1 MPTAPPG
8 GLVDLVA
15 RLIAPPLSA
24 TLGQNIVVENKPGAG
39 GVIGTDF
46 VAKSAPDG
54 YTFLMTHAGV
64 MVYSAATLPSLPFD
78 PIADFTH
85 LGMLVEAPS
94 VLLVRGDSPFRTLAD
109 YVAAARARP
118 VRYGSSGAGS
128 ALHILGAMLTGAA
141 DLRELDHTPYQ
152 GSGPA
157 IRDLLGGHI
166 ESVFDPITTNVEAL
180 RTGQLRALAVSTRER
195 LAAFP
200 DIPTFAEQGYPTIVQ
215 TIWLGLSGPRGLPR
229 PIAERMMAAIPVVLQ
244 APAVQER
251 SGPARDALPRP
262 AAARRRLRR
271 DHPRRHADR
280 ARRGAP
286 LQHHQHLLGWA
297 GCSRP
302 GPPRRRARRSPRG
315 RLRPAAPGSSPGLR
329 PRPAPS
335 GR

>member
-1 MPTAPPG
+1 MLHRRTVLAAAGLLAAPALAQPAWPGRGPIRLVPTAPPG

-166 ESVFDPITTNVEAL
+166 ESVFDPITTNVDPL

-229 PIAERMMAAIPVVLQ
+229 PIAERMTAAIPVVLRT
-244 APAVQER
+244 PAVQER
-251 SGPARDALPRP
+251 SAQLVTLSRDPPPLGGDFVEIIRADMRTARDV
-262 AAARRRLRR
+262 ARRYNIT
-271 DHPRRHADR
+271 
-280 ARRGAP
+280 
-286 LQHHQHLLGWA
+286 
-297 GCSRP
+297 ST
-302 GPPRRRARRSPRG
+302 S
-315 RLRPAAPGSSPGLR
+315 
-329 PRPAPS
+329 
-335 GR
+335 

>member
-1 MPTAPPG
+1 MIRRRSLLAATGLLATPALAQTAWPGRGPIRLVPTAPPG
-8 GLVDLVA
+8 GLVDTVA

-24 TLGQNIVVENKPGAG
+24 VLGQNIVVENKPGAG

-54 YTFLMTHAGV
+54 YTFLMAHAGV

-78 PIADFTH
+78 PIGDFTH

-94 VLLVRGDSPFRTLAD
+94 VLLVRGDSPFLTLAD
-109 YVAAARARP
+109 YIAAARTRP

-128 ALHILGAMLTGAA
+128 ALHILGAMLSGAA

-180 RTGQLRALAVSTRER
+180 RNGQLRALAISTRER

-200 DIPTFAEQGYPTIVQ
+200 GIPTFAEQGFPTIVQ
-215 TIWLGLSGPRGLPR
+215 TVWLGLSGPRGLPG
-229 PIAERMMAAIPVVLQ
+229 PIAERMKAAIPAILQ

-251 SGPARDALPRP
+251 AAQLVTLSRDPPPLGADFVEIIRADMRTAREV
-262 AAARRRLRR
+262 ARRYNIT
-271 DHPRRHADR
+271 
-280 ARRGAP
+280 
-286 LQHHQHLLGWA
+286 
-297 GCSRP
+297 ST
-302 GPPRRRARRSPRG
+302 S
-315 RLRPAAPGSSPGLR
+315 
-329 PRPAPS
+329 
-335 GR
+335 

>member
-1 MPTAPPG
+1 MMHRRSVLSTLGLLATPALAQPAWPGRGPIRLVPTAPPG
-8 GLVDLVA
+8 GLVDTVA

-24 TLGQNIVVENKPGAG
+24 TLGQNVVVENKPGAG

-46 VAKSAPDG
+46 VAKSPPDG

-109 YVAAARARP
+109 YVAAARTRP

-128 ALHILGAMLTGAA
+128 ALHILGAMLSGAA

-152 GSGPA
+152 GSAPA

-166 ESVFDPITTNVEAL
+166 EGVFDPITTNVEAL
-180 RTGQLRALAVSTRER
+180 RNGRLRALAVSTRER

-200 DIPTFAEQGYPTIVQ
+200 AIPTFAEEGYPTIVQ
-215 TIWLGLSGPRGLPR
+215 TIWLGLSGPRGLPA
-229 PIAERMMAAIPVVLQ
+229 PVAERMKAAISGILR

-251 SGPARDALPRP
+251 MAQLVTLSRDPPPLGADFVEIIRADMRTAREV
-262 AAARRRLRR
+262 ARRYNITS
-271 DHPRRHADR
+271 A
-280 ARRGAP
+280 
-286 LQHHQHLLGWA
+286 
-297 GCSRP
+297 S
-302 GPPRRRARRSPRG
+302 
-315 RLRPAAPGSSPGLR
+315 
-329 PRPAPS
+329 
-335 GR
+335 